1 MVKTRSKEY
10 NDFKE
15 WKRIHTT
22 INSEEDQ
29 LKACFSQLYN
39 LIRNC
44 KKDAYPNFLAAFS
57 NREIETLLIDCMIH
71 DSRYNRGSTYK
82 FKAEKVIEFVAN
94 SGYKDEPDVDKDGNP
109 LLNRT
114 TALLFAFLHY
124 RLKFWKSRLF
134 DIYNNFDVNYIH
146 AKTGVTHFHV
156 ACSYGLENIVEKF
169 IERGQGPNC
178 HVQGLVFT
186 PLLLALKWGCEKVIE
201 KMLNYDPK
209 LVNAQDEE
217 GNPLLYLALGPT
229 RFNRAVIELLLERG
243 ADPNLANA
251 KGWTPLHLICA
262 DCWDD
267 DAYVKQFFEIVDS
280 HNQTVEVD
288 AKDKLG
294 RTPLQWAVA
303 RLAPKIIDVLLDR
316 GADLSSFVFPT
327 EVYFAKH
334 VDIEYGNLG
343 NPNVAG
349 RQWPIKK
356 CEIVPLILGARTMDT
371 VERLEKRGYEL
382 DQGVVLMIMT
392 LFSKRK
398 MFEEPTNDK
407 KSWYYKKN
415 FVSQAKNIAMKPGLS
430 LYDLIPLQP
439 KEAAKLLA
447 YEDYLSLDSKKREI
461 IDLPKGSRK
470 ECSVHLCEKL
480 SRGFFRRWA
489 LEYYL
494 EMIRYRLP
502 IECCEMIID
511 ESFTNKNLYHICL
524 AAKTRALK
532 IRKYNSR

>member
-1 MVKTRSKEY
+1 MVKTRSTEY
-10 NDFKE
+10 NDFEE
-15 WKRIHTT
+15 WKLIRKT
-22 INSEEDQ
+22 INSEDQ
-29 LKACFSQLYN
+29 LKACYSQLYT

-44 KKDAYPNFLAAFS
+44 EKDAYPNFLAAFS
-57 NREIETLLIDCMIH
+57 NREIETLLIECMIH
-71 DSRYNRGSTYK
+71 DGRYHRDNIYE
-82 FKAEKVIEFVAN
+82 FKAKKVIKFVAK
-94 SGYKDEPDVDKDGNP
+94 SGYRDKPDVDKDGNP

-114 TALLFAFLHY
+114 TALLFAYLHY
-124 RLKFWKSRLF
+124 RLKFSKSRLF
-134 DIYNNFDVNYIH
+134 DIYNNFDVNYTH
-146 AKTGVTHFHV
+146 AKTGLTHFHV

-169 IERGQGPNC
+169 IECGQGPNC

-186 PLLLALKWGCEKVIE
+186 PLLLALKWGREKVVE

-209 LVNAQDEE
+209 LINAQNEE
-217 GNPLLYLALGPT
+217 GNPLLYVVLGPAS
-229 RFNRAVIELLLERG
+229 FNRAVIELLLKRG

-267 DAYVKQFFEIVDS
+267 DAYVKQFFEIVDG

-327 EVYFAKH
+327 EDYFAEH

-343 NPNVAG
+343 NLNVV
-349 RQWPIKK
+349 RSHWPIEK
-356 CEIVPLILGARTMDT
+356 CEIVPLILGARTVDT

-382 DQGVVLMIMT
+382 DRDVTLMIMT

-415 FVSQAKNIAMKPGLS
+415 FVSQAKKIVMNPGLS

-439 KEAAKLLA
+439 KEAAKLFT
-447 YEDYLSLDSKKREI
+447 YEDYFNIKKSSDSKIGEI
-461 IDLPKGSRK
+461 ITLPKESRK

-489 LEYYL
+489 LKFYL

-524 AAKTRALK
+524 AA
-532 IRKYNSR
+532 IRRPPED